1 MFAAVS
7 GGSATGTDPRRVGA
21 GAIAPGFIQIAGVID
36 AAEAQLLLDCGVSY
50 LGFPLRL
57 PVNREDLTDREAAAI
72 IRGLP
77 EGAHGVLITYLDRAP
92 DIVAL
97 CTELGARIVQV
108 HGAIAVAELA
118 RLKTLDP
125 GLSVIKSLVVGLR
138 EPAAL
143 EAEAERLA
151 PWVDAFITDT
161 FDPATGATGATGRTH
176 DWSVS
181 RRLVEC
187 LPRPVIL
194 AGGLTP
200 ENVAEAIRQVR
211 PAGVDSHTGVEGAD
225 GRKSRDKVM
234 RFVSA
239 ARAAFAGLAQD

>member
-1 MFAAVS
+1 MS
-7 GGSATGTDPRRVGA
+7 GGSATALGPNPAGA
-21 GAIAPGFIQIAGVID
+21 AAIAPGFIQIAGVID
-36 AAEAQLLLDCGVSY
+36 AVEARLLLDCGVRY

-57 PVNREDLTDREAAAI
+57 PVNCPDLTDLEAAAI

-77 EGAHGVLITYLDRAP
+77 EGAHGVLITYLDRAS

-97 CTELGARIVQV
+97 CAELGARIVQV
-108 HGAIAVAELA
+108 HGAIAAAELA

-187 LPRPVIL
+187 QPRPVVL

-234 RFVSA
+234 RFVAA
-239 ARAAFAGLAQD
+239 ARAAFAALARD

>member
-1 MFAAVS
+1 MADARAAAAAPSS
-7 GGSATGTDPRRVGA
+7 GRADVT

-36 AAEAQLLLDCGVSY
+36 AAEARLLLDCGVRY

-57 PVNREDLTDREAAAI
+57 SVNRPDLSEREAAAI
-72 IRGLP
+72 VRDLP
-77 EGAHGVLITYLDRAP
+77 PDAHGVLITYLDRAI
-92 DIVAL
+92 DIVEL
-97 CTELGARIVQV
+97 CGELGARIVQV
-108 HGAIAVAELA
+108 HGVIAPAELA

-125 GLSVIKSLVVGLR
+125 GLSVIKSLVVGLQQ
-138 EPAAL
+138 PAAL

-181 RRLVEC
+181 RRFVAC

-200 ENVAEAIRQVR
+200 DNVAEAIRTVR
-211 PAGVDSHTGVEGAD
+211 PAGVDSHTGVEDAD
-225 GRKSRDKVM
+225 GRKSRDKVLQ
-234 RFVSA
+234 FVAA
-239 ARAAFAGLAQD
+239 ARAAFAELARH